1 MPIYYAVTH
10 FLHFVQLKKAETFC
24 FNEIVYHV
32 NDKLAPFDPPPPPLC
47 NARRGNESLLD
58 HAQKNNFLIDR
69 RQTILL
75 DNKLVYVS
83 YSVIYHKI

>member
-32 NDKLAPFDPPPPPLC
+32 NDKPLC
-47 NARRGNESLLD
+47 NARHGNESLLD
-58 HAQKNNFLIDR
+58 HAQKNNFLIIAAAR
-69 RQTILL
+69 PSYLTI
-75 DNKLVYVS
+75 N
-83 YSVIYHKI
+83 